1 MSQREYKSLTLPMPI
16 MFIHSLALIVII
28 IIIIII
34 IIIKTQLHGKC
45 GLYLYK
51 ENIQCQVW
59 IFPFLSTL

>member
-16 MFIHSLALIVII
+16 MFIHSLALIV